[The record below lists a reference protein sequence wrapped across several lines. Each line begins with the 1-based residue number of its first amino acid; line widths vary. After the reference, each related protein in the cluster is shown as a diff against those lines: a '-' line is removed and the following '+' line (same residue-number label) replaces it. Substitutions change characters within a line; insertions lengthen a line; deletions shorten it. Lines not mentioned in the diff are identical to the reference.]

1 MIRSRHPSFF
11 GNQRLKVGRIG
22 ETAMCQFDPGS
33 LRRRREIAAIA
44 VAVIN
49 VLTAG
54 VAFAAADEDE
64 VAQLQ
69 EVVVTGSR
77 IAAPNL
83 TSTSPIQVI
92 SAKTIQQT
100 GKNDIADVI
109 LQLPQNFNNSLGQD
123 LTGNTSGLIAAGGVT
138 TADLR
143 GLGPNRTLVLVDGR
157 GWATVVPTPRSPRPR
172 PTWTRFPC
180 S

>member
-1 MIRSRHPSFF
+1 PTHF
-11 GNQRLKVGRIG
+11 GEMK
-22 ETAMCQFDPGS
+22 MCQSDLQL
-33 LRRRREIAAIA
+33 LRCRRWLLPATLGLAACTLLA
-44 VAVIN
+44 AA
-49 VLTAG
+49 TAH
-54 VAFAAADEDE
+54 AADEDE
-64 VAQLQ
+64 AVQLQ

-92 SAKTIQQT
+92 SSKTIQQT
-100 GKNDIADVI
+100 GKNDISDVI

-123 LTGNTSGLIAAGGVT
+123 LTGNTSGLSAAGGVT

-157 GWATVVPTPRSPRPR
+157 RLGNGSPN
-172 PTWTRFPC
+172 T
-180 S
+180 